1 MKESQ
6 ESRLRFPFST
16 VIALGSKGERVASKI
31 PGVVCVCGH
40 VTTIGWMVGNGET
53 MVGEIY
59 NRKALRLGVVR
70 EPFCRAFNRIPLS
83 SYGLP
88 VL

>member
-6 ESRLRFPFST
+6 ESRLLFPFST
-16 VIALGSKGERVASKI
+16 VIALGSGREKRAKAPALCGRVTVGR
-31 PGVVCVCGH
+31 PGDG
-40 VTTIGWMVGNGET
+40 TE
-53 MVGEIY
+53 VGEIY

>member
-6 ESRLRFPFST
+6 EFRLSFPFST
-16 VIALGSKGERVASKI
+16 VIALGSKGELQAKALTLCGRVTVGRVVGE
-31 PGVVCVCGH
+31 GV
-40 VTTIGWMVGNGET
+40 MVI
-53 MVGEIY
+53 GEIY